1 MFSAVRRL
9 FGNIKAEQTPDEIIV
24 SGVPGYFIQNDINNI
39 WRTNRISNFMFNKIT
54 RHSFSIPT
62 FFAIDLLYT
71 LETIIN
77 SKKRLGTSKKT
88 AQSIIDALK
97 ESTFLSN
104 IDQEHNPI
112 LNYSK
117 LNKFWKTPLPH
128 QNDFFAK
135 YDQIVPKYD
144 LKGYLLAAAAGGGK
158 TLTAAALM
166 EMLEVDTVFVIC
178 PNNAVWDVWYKTI
191 ASPDKGEF
199 KKPETCWVS
208 SSGSPYGNQKY
219 LIFHYE
225 ALYKALELAKK
236 LPNKKIGII
245 LDECHNLNEIT
256 SQRTRYFIDLTDA
269 TKSEHILW
277 MSGTPIK
284 AMGSET
290 IPLFRTIDKNFN
302 NSLIEKYKKLYG
314 KDAKKAL
321 DILSN
326 RLNIVTHKVE
336 KKALNLDPPIME
348 NILVQAKDSDQY
360 TLDAVKADMVA
371 FIEERIKYYKS
382 NYKAFET
389 DYYDALKVYEKTI
402 RSTTEEREFKRY
414 LDLVKFFNKNPG
426 IQYDIQDTAYCNKF
440 EKQYINPTLD
450 KETRA
455 KFDASKSV
463 VKYMHLKVQ
472 GECLGRILGK
482 KRMECAKAVAEN
494 IDYIKII
501 ESTTKKTVVFTSYVE
516 VVEKAKEIT
525 TKLELQPAVVYAK
538 TNAKLPSIIS
548 SFEKDKNV
556 NPLIATYPS
565 LSTAVPLVMAD
576 TMILIN
582 TPFRDY
588 VLQQAI
594 SRINRLGQTT
604 QPYVY
609 IAMLDTGSKPNLST
623 RTVDILKWSQSQVSS
638 IMGIE
643 SPFVIEES
651 GAIANEA
658 IGVEDIHI
666 SNLDPNNEFH
676 ISFEELVEKEYII

>member
-9 FGNIKAEQTPDEIIV
+9 FGNIKATQTDSEIIV
-24 SGVPGYFIQNDINNI
+24 EGVPGYFIQNDINNI
-39 WRTNRISNFMFNKIT
+39 WRTSRISNFMFNKIT
-54 RHSFSIPT
+54 RNSFSIPT

-77 SKKRLGTSKKT
+77 SRKRLGTSKKT

-104 IDQEHNPI
+104 IDQPHNPI
-112 LNYSK
+112 LNYNK
-117 LNKFWKTPLPH
+117 LSKFWKQPLQH
-128 QNDFFAK
+128 QSEFFAK
-135 YDQIVPKYD
+135 YDEVVPKYD
-144 LKGYLLAAAAGGGK
+144 LKGYLLAAAAGSGK
-158 TLTAAALM
+158 TLQGCSLM
-166 EMLEVDTVFVIC
+166 EMLEVDVIFVIC
-178 PNNAVWDVWYKTI
+178 PNNATWDVWHKSI
-191 ASPDKGEF
+191 ASEYSEF

-208 SSGSPYGNQKY
+208 NSGSPYGNQKY

-225 ALYKALELAKK
+225 ALYKALEIAKK
-236 LPNKKIGII
+236 LSNKKIGII

-256 SQRTRYFIDLTDA
+256 SQRTRYFIDLTDI
-269 TKSEHILW
+269 TKSDHILW

-290 IPLFRTIDKNFN
+290 IPLFRTIDRNFN
-302 NSLIEKYKKLYG
+302 DALIEKYKKLYG

-336 KKALNLDPPIME
+336 KKALNLEPPIME
-348 NILVQAKDSDQY
+348 NILVQAKDSEQY
-360 TLDAVKADMVA
+360 TLDAIKVDMTA
-371 FIEERIKYYKS
+371 FIEQQIKYYKS
-382 NYKAFET
+382 NYKTYET
-389 DYYDALKVYEKTI
+389 DYYNALEIYKKYI
-402 RSTTEEREFKRY
+402 RSPSEQRDFDRY
-414 LDLVKFFNKNPG
+414 LSLVKFFNKNPG
-426 IQYDIQDTAYCNKF
+426 ITYDTQDTAFCNRF

-450 KETRA
+450 KETRI
-455 KFDASKSV
+455 KFDNSKSV

-472 GECLGRILGK
+472 GECLGRVLGK
-482 KRMECAKAVAEN
+482 KRMECAKAVAEH
-494 IDYIKII
+494 IDYIKIV

-516 VVEKAKEIT
+516 VVETAKAIT
-525 TKLELQPAVVYAK
+525 AKLGLQPIVVYAK
-538 TNAKLPSIIS
+538 TNNQLPTIIS
-548 SFEKDKNV
+548 SFEKDKAV

-623 RTVDILKWSQSQVSS
+623 RTVDILKWSQSQVST

-666 SNLDPNNEFH
+666 SQLDPNNEFH
-676 ISFEELVEKEYII
+676 ISLEDLIEKEFII